1 MLPAPPPARGFSHVF
16 SLLVPEMFL
25 KNVVGKEAGGL
36 TRDGACRMS
45 WLFSFMNEACE
56 AVWENGGPVRQD
68 QCSGGKV
75 MKLMVKVR

>member
-1 MLPAPPPARGFSHVF
+1 MGR
-16 SLLVPEMFL
+16 
-25 KNVVGKEAGGL
+25 EAGGL
-36 TRDGACRMS
+36 TRDRACTMS

-56 AVWENGGPVRQD
+56 AVWENGGRVRED